1 MNQVIV
7 KELKITPKKAVLHYH
22 ESPIDPVLRTLTL
35 QGQRDNTIQS
45 HIDAIAQHIVED
57 AMAVYENDKKQQ
69 ELGFGPDVSNSSKL
83 TVSVGDD
90 EDDENF
96 APDITVTATTTDPTD
111 FEKVM
116 ERDWSDAQVPFHDDT
131 MIPNFKAMEKE
142 HRDWFINNH
151 YQDPDAEFSEGFDI
165 EDLRQDVKYNYGEK
179 LHHRLSLEKA
189 KLKAISLL

>member
-69 ELGFGPDVSNSSKL
+69 ELGFDFPANTITKVTIEEL
-83 TVSVGDD
+83 D
-90 EDDENF
+90 E
-96 APDITVTATTTDPTD
+96 ACPPDPTD
-111 FEKVM
+111 FEEIM

-151 YQDPDAEFSEGFDI
+151 YQDPDAENSKGFDI